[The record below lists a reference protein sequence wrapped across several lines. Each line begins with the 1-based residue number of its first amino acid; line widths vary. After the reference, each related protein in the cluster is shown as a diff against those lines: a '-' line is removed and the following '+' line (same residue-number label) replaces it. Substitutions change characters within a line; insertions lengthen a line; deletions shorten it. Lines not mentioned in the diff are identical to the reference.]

1 MYSGTCIPGNGDR
14 VAILVMAHT
23 ISSGKCSLQ
32 PFRILPMCGA
42 ATVSPSAGMVSLHQ
56 KDGRN
61 VISHKHSAG
70 GVQIFH
76 PGSQSLVLGNGFKK
90 LSSLLQTT
98 VTSTQL
104 SHVLLATACSS
115 S

>member
-23 ISSGKCSLQ
+23 ISSG
-32 PFRILPMCGA
+32 MA
-42 ATVSPSAGMVSLHQ
+42 SLHQ

-61 VISHKHSAG
+61 VISRKHSAG

-76 PGSQSLVLGNGFKK
+76 SGSQSLVLRNGFKK
-90 LSSLLQTT
+90 RVNETTSDEVHHAIWSLQIHSPRFGESLQ
-98 VTSTQL
+98 
-104 SHVLLATACSS
+104 
-115 S
+115 